1 MLHLIPQVI
10 LLSAVV
16 GSSASSAT
24 CLAPERPFVPSD
36 PVVAV
41 EYADLIRQDFENY
54 FRGILRYFQ
63 CLDGERA
70 RVFDEAR
77 EISKEYSKFI
87 ETIDQ

>member
-1 MLHLIPQVI
+1 M
-10 LLSAVV
+10 
-16 GSSASSAT
+16 
-24 CLAPERPFVPSD
+24 
-36 PVVAV
+36 VAV